1 MNKELDFELYLSLS
15 FTEYSIYLLD
25 TKNLKNLYEE
35 NFKLKEEQKF
45 IDYNILNQ
53 FLENNI
59 FKIEKLIGKFIKN
72 ISLIVETDQIINTEI
87 GVKKKNYEKTISQK
101 QIENSLFEL
110 KDLFNENYPNNKIIH
125 LIIKNY
131 LVNDINYTSY
141 KDNLISDNFCL
152 EVQVISISSKLTLE
166 IEKIIQ
172 KYHIKPN
179 QYLDRKY
186 IKKFCN
192 ESANDLSIIAYKV
205 QNGFNVN
212 EIELIPKKYK
222 KLGFFEKFF
231 QLFS

>member
-72 ISLIVETDQIINTEI
+72 ISIIVETDQIINIEI
-87 GVKKKNYEKTISQK
+87 GVKKKNYEKTINQK

-125 LIIKNY
+125 MIIKNY

-172 KYHIKPN
+172 SCLEKPA
-179 QYLDRKY
+179 LK
-186 IKKFCN
+186 
-192 ESANDLSIIAYKV
+192 S
-205 QNGFNVN
+205 
-212 EIELIPKKYK
+212 
-222 KLGFFEKFF
+222 
-231 QLFS
+231 